1 MRGVVDTCSPRPTTR
16 CNTVATP
23 CYTGVR
29 VVISPCG
36 RPSSSPSSSSSSWEI
51 LLHLRP
57 PLLLGRSFFI
67 SVLLLFFI
75 SVLLLFFISVLLLFF
90 ILVLFFFFLSVFL
103 YSFISF
109 LFFFLLFFFCLL

>member
-16 CNTVATP
+16 CSTVATP

-36 RPSSSPSSSSSSWEI
+36 RPFFISV
-51 LLHLRP
+51 
-57 PLLLGRSFFI
+57 LLLFFISVLLLFFI

-90 ILVLFFFFLSVFL
+90 ILVV
-103 YSFISF
+103 
-109 LFFFLLFFFCLL
+109 FFLLLLISLHSFIQKRWVSASEGGP

>member
-36 RPSSSPSSSSSSWEI
+36 RPSSSPSSSSSSSWEI

-90 ILVLFFFFLSVFL
+90 ISVL
-103 YSFISF
+103 
-109 LFFFLLFFFCLL
+109 LLFFISVLLLFFISVLLLFFI